1 MKAAKQPRN
10 YSVIIVSDATSSN
23 KEFTVS
29 SKWVKNAILACSFLV
44 VFFGFIIFHYLTL
57 TLDKQK
63 MKRLEFDAKDKRQKI
78 SELSS
83 TIEILSKRLK
93 NMEIYKERL
102 MVATGLTS
110 PLALREVGSGG
121 PDIGNG
127 GSDFS
132 VAPGAIPAPQSLLQ
146 NNMVPQTAAIRD
158 KAQKIEDSLKSM
170 EKFVNQQKLQL
181 AATPA
186 IWPTRGFISG
196 VFGNRV
202 HPFTGRYEFH
212 YAIDI
217 ATQLGNKIIAP
228 ADGVVLVAEPR
239 EYYGRMIII
248 DHGFGYVT
256 RYGHLASFNV
266 REGQRVSRY
275 DVIGTVEY
283 TEGDNDLVVA
293 QKDRVLSRF
302 LDEMG
307 LSDPFF
313 RGLDYTTFGPY
324 TVEDYFFLKAVA
336 EGRQFTP
343 GFSDAVAAHEVVDEI
358 YRRARG

>member
-1 MKAAKQPRN
+1 MKTAKQTRN
-10 YSVIIVSDATSSN
+10 YSVIIVSDATASN

-29 SKWVKNAILACSFLV
+29 SKLIKNAVLAFSFLLI
-44 VFFGFIIFHYLTL
+44 FFGFIIFHYLTM

-83 TIEILSKRLK
+83 TIEYLNKRLK
-93 NMEIYKERL
+93 NMEIYKERI

-110 PLALREVGSGG
+110 PLALKEVGSGG
-121 PDIGNG
+121 PEFGNA
-127 GSDFS
+127 SSNFS
-132 VAPGAIPAPQSLLQ
+132 GASGVIPAPQSLLQ
-146 NNMVPQTAAIRD
+146 KDMVPKTADIRD

-181 AATPA
+181 AATPV
-186 IWPTRGFISG
+186 IWPTRGYISG

-228 ADGVVLVAEPR
+228 ADGVVLVAEPK
-239 EYYGRMIII
+239 EYYGKMIII

-256 RYGHLASFNV
+256 RYGHLAGFNV
-266 REGQRVSRY
+266 REGQRVQRY
-275 DVIGTVEY
+275 DVIGTVGTTGRSNGPHLHYEVRY
-283 TEGDNDLVVA
+283 FDKPLNPMD
-293 QKDRVLSRF
+293 F
-302 LDEMG
+302 ILDG
-307 LSDPFF
+307 
-313 RGLDYTTFGPY
+313 
-324 TVEDYFFLKAVA
+324 
-336 EGRQFTP
+336 Q
-343 GFSDAVAAHEVVDEI
+343 
-358 YRRARG
+358 

>member
-1 MKAAKQPRN
+1 LKIPKAARN

-29 SKWVKNAILACSFLV
+29 SKLVKNAVLAFSFLV
-44 VFFGFIIFHYLTL
+44 LFFGFIIFHYLTM

-83 TIEILSKRLK
+83 TIEVLNERLK
-93 NMEIYKERL
+93 KMEIYKERI

-121 PDIGNG
+121 PEFGSAG
-127 GSDFS
+127 GDFS
-132 VAPGAIPAPQSLLQ
+132 GAPGVVPAPQSLLKK
-146 NNMVPQTAAIRD
+146 NMAVPTADIRD
-158 KAQKIEDSLKSM
+158 KAKKIEDSLKSM

-186 IWPTRGFISG
+186 VWPTRGFISG

-217 ATQLGNKIIAP
+217 ATQLGNKVIAP
-228 ADGVVLVAEPR
+228 ADGVVLVAESR
-239 EYYGRMIII
+239 EYYGKMILI
-248 DHGFGYVT
+248 DHGFGYIT
-256 RYGHLASFNV
+256 RYGHLSGFNV
-266 REGQRVSRY
+266 KEGQRVKRY
-275 DVIGTVEY
+275 DVIGYVGTTGRSNGPHLHYEVRY
-283 TEGDNDLVVA
+283 FDKPMNPAD
-293 QKDRVLSRF
+293 F
-302 LDEMG
+302 ILD
-307 LSDPFF
+307 S
-313 RGLDYTTFGPY
+313 
-324 TVEDYFFLKAVA
+324 
-336 EGRQFTP
+336 Q
-343 GFSDAVAAHEVVDEI
+343 
-358 YRRARG
+358 